1 MSVPATQPAAPP
13 RREQN
18 KGRVREALQSSGI
31 RLVAEHGMDKVSVEH
46 ILEDAGYSRRT
57 FYGYFANKLE
67 LLASVMNPAFDDG
80 TLFLEDVLE
89 RSSNE
94 LLDGIVE
101 CYLALWKH
109 HRNALLAIASL
120 NDPAIAPYI
129 ESGHRKFGSTLQR
142 VLHKAANG
150 KVLRNRDAAYS
161 FKVISKTAVP
171 LLKIYDSHP
180 DGEQLYRE
188 SMLALLQANDGT
200 DQ

>member
-1 MSVPATQPAAPP
+1 MSVPAPQPASRP

-18 KGRVREALQSSGI
+18 KGRVREALQSSCV
-31 RLVAEHGMDKVSVEH
+31 RLVAEHGMDKVSVEQ

-57 FYGYFANKLE
+57 FYVYFANKLE
-67 LLASVMNPAFDDG
+67 LLASVMNPVFEEG
-80 TLFLEDVLE
+80 TSILEDVLK
-89 RSSNE
+89 RSSRD
-94 LLDGIVE
+94 LLDGISE
-101 CYLALWKH
+101 CYLALWNH

-120 NDPAIAPYI
+120 SDPAIAPYI

-142 VLHKAANG
+142 VLHKAANANM
-150 KVLRNRDAAYS
+150 LRNRDASFS

-188 SMLALLQANDGT
+188 SMLALLQAADET